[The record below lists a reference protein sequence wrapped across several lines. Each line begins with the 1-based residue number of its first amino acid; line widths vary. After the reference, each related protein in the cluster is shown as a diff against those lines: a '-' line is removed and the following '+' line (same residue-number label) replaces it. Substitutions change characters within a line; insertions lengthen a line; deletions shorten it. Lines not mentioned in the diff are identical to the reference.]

1 MNSEVFQAA
10 NFNTQASK
18 QKTNSQEKIKID
30 DKINEANMIF
40 EKYEPQNSPYI
51 VNQQSLKIRQDGY

>member
-40 EKYEPQNSPYI
+40 ENYEPQNSPYI
-51 VNQQSLKIRQDGY
+51 VN